1 MKIINFQ
8 QAARQLQVDV
18 PSQDQAV
25 ETLLPLWIRDR
36 RADGNRPRG
45 VLSYEDVFRRFI
57 RFAGNIP
64 VDQISTELV
73 KDYKRDLMS
82 RVSPGTARHA
92 LTVVRV
98 FCEWCIS
105 EGYIQHNPATLVA
118 HPHVEPPDPDPLSRD
133 EIVALLAAIDTP
145 QRSHRS
151 TWQRNRRAVC
161 LMLYAGLRLAEAA
174 GLEKRDVDLD
184 RRTLTVRR
192 ETGKGGKSR
201 VIPICNEL
209 LVELEPIRRY
219 KPIWAVID
227 KGDTPDRQG
236 SPLSVKSLA
245 HLFERWLPRR
255 GVNIHAHQLRKT
267 FATELYLRGEDLVT
281 IQRLLGH
288 SDPATT
294 MRYIGASASREH
306 AAVDLLRFRSE
317 SEDERRD
324 PK

>member
-1 MKIINFQ
+1 MDIINFERAVRRLRPD
-8 QAARQLQVDV
+8 AASDG
-18 PSQDQAV
+18 PSI
-25 ETLLPLWIRDR
+25 EMLLPLWISDR
-36 RADGNRPRG
+36 RADGKRPRG

-57 RFAGNIP
+57 RFAGDIP

-82 RVSPGTARHA
+82 RISPGTARHA
-92 LTVVRV
+92 LTVVRT
-98 FCEWCIS
+98 FCEWCIA
-105 EGYIQHNPATLVA
+105 EGYIERNPALAVP
-118 HPHVEPPDPDPLSRD
+118 HPRVEAPNPDPLTRD
-133 EIVALLAAIDTP
+133 QIVALLTAIDTP
-145 QRSHRS
+145 QRSHRA

-192 ETGKGGKSR
+192 ENGKGGKVR
-201 VIPICNEL
+201 IIPICDEL
-209 LVELEPIRRY
+209 LVELEPIRHYQER
-219 KPIWAVID
+219 WAVVD
-227 KGDTPDRQG
+227 KGDIVGKQG
-236 SPLSVKSLA
+236 VPLSIKSLA

-255 GVNIHAHQLRKT
+255 NIHIHAHQLRRT

-294 MRYIGASASREH
+294 MQYIGASASREH

-317 SEDERRD
+317 SEEQRRD
-324 PK
+324 PR